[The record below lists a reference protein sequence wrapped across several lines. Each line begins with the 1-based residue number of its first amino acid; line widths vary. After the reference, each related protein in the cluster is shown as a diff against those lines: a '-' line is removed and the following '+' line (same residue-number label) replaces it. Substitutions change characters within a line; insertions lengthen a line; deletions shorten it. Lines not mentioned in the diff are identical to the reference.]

1 LAKQVS
7 KFDKK
12 SRRLRERL
20 PLALPAR
27 VSARDSGGREWTEMT
42 RLVDVT
48 PFGARLRLSR
58 PVDIGHLVQLIMAMP
73 RALRAFDHAEDQY
86 RVWAMV
92 RNVRLLEQ
100 KTPKDSLVEI
110 GVAFIGKRP
119 PPSYE
124 QNPLCRYSV
133 AQTALESQFWAAQEH
148 QVPALEIEDYRK
160 ETRQLIPVDLLMEV
174 FEGDKLVNSEYTV
187 TENISNNG
195 AEVFTT
201 LELKPGTFVK
211 LSSDRYNV
219 VVLAVVRE
227 RRVGADNI
235 ARLHLE
241 FVGSEWPL

>member
-1 LAKQVS
+1 
-7 KFDKK
+7 
-12 SRRLRERL
+12 
-20 PLALPAR
+20 
-27 VSARDSGGREWTEMT
+27 
-42 RLVDVT
+42 
-48 PFGARLRLSR
+48 
-58 PVDIGHLVQLIMAMP
+58 
-73 RALRAFDHAEDQY
+73 
-86 RVWAMV
+86 MV

-100 KTPKDSLVEI
+100 KTSKDSLVEI

-133 AQTALESQFWAAQEH
+133 AQTALESHFWAAQEH

-187 TENISNNG
+187 TENISNKG

-201 LELKPGTFVK
+201 LELERGTFVK